1 VIETGDFSNGK
12 SSFFVET
19 ELYCGAFLNKLNLL
33 LLCVVLLCTWKQK
46 GDEMNRKVRYLIP
59 AYDMD
64 MGGITLKQ
72 ALPTNNIAQV
82 DPFLLLHHAKFTYT
96 SDAPA
101 LHQGIGPHPHRGFS
115 PVTFV
120 VDGEV
125 QHRDSW
131 GNNQVAKKGEVQWI
145 NAGRGIIHSERPSQ
159 KLAEKNGKQEII
171 QLWINTP
178 AAKKMQEPF
187 YQYLSEKSIPVFSSD
202 DNLIKNKLVAGK
214 YNELRGKIK
223 TDSELLII
231 WSSAK
236 NGGTQTY
243 VVPELLNT
251 MLYVIR
257 GNVQVSGYGKVEEKS
272 LVVFDNS
279 ADKIEISAVSDAQF
293 LLMAG
298 VPIAEE
304 VVQQGPFVMNTTTQ
318 ILEAMRDYKMGKMGI
333 LIEEK

>member
-1 VIETGDFSNGK
+1 MMT
-12 SSFFVET
+12 
-19 ELYCGAFLNKLNLL
+19 
-33 LLCVVLLCTWKQK
+33 
-46 GDEMNRKVRYLIP
+46 RKVRFLIP
-59 AYDMD
+59 AYDID
-64 MGGITLKQ
+64 MGGIPLKQ
-72 ALPTNNIAQV
+72 ALPTNNVEMV
-82 DPFLLLHHAKFTYT
+82 DPFLLLHHAEFTYT

-120 VDGEV
+120 VEGEV
-125 QHRDSW
+125 HHRDSW
-131 GNNQVAKKGEVQWI
+131 GNNQVAQKGEVQWM

-159 KLAEKNGKQEII
+159 KLAKKNGKQEII

-187 YQYLSEKSIPVFSSD
+187 YQYLPEKSIPVFSSD

-231 WSSAK
+231 WSNAA
-236 NGGTQTY
+236 NAGIQTFA
-243 VVPELLNT
+243 VPELLNA
-251 MLYVIR
+251 MLYIIR
-257 GNVQVSGYGKVEEKS
+257 GNLRISGHGKVEEKS

-279 ADKIEISAVSDAQF
+279 GDEIEISAVSDAQF

-298 VPIAEE
+298 IPINEE

-318 ILEAMRDYKMGKMGI
+318 ILEAMRDYRMGKMGI
-333 LIEEK
+333 LIEER